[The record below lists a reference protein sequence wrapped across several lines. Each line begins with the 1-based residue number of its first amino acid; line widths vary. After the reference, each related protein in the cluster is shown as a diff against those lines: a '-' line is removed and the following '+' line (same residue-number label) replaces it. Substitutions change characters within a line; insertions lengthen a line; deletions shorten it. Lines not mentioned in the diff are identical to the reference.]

1 MGVNTSLPNSVT
13 YVVSNF
19 GGLNPRFPGGQSFLV
34 ILPRLPR
41 TACGNSTSDKPVG
54 DLRCQPISVPFAG
67 SKRMTTRSIAIP
79 ALLMVAPTC
88 LTGCGPAFGD
98 QHTRAMCPGTRFGYW
113 AR

>member
-41 TACGNSTSDKPVG
+41 TASVAIQRRTSQSAIYGASPFLSLSPV
-54 DLRCQPISVPFAG
+54 PNA
-67 SKRMTTRSIAIP
+67 
-79 ALLMVAPTC
+79 
-88 LTGCGPAFGD
+88 
-98 QHTRAMCPGTRFGYW
+98 
-113 AR
+113 